1 MEDCITLNSY
11 RINHQWNRCVIRVT
25 WIVPPFCCFAT
36 CVWFPQIK
44 KTWIHLIWEDWLI
57 LIGPETSRKQWW
69 CISHRPKMANRKRFT
84 GRWTKI
90 LDHAAIKCSHFNRF
104 FHARGHHIP
113 TGPWPT
119 SSRHPHVLRDE
130 HLQLPSCAVSACHK
144 TSSGTCPVQPTAMFK
159 HGNCNLQHFFGA
171 ESTQQRSGGQLMIWK
186 ITGQVGSMTSQISQ
200 GCWHVQVCSVQ
211 AFGWRPWWQL
221 DWVVT
226 PSSTRRSGTTS
237 ACKWMTCT
245 TVSSRAGTGV
255 APGSAA
261 RLLD

>member
-1 MEDCITLNSY
+1 MEDCIILNSY

-69 CISHRPKMANRKRFT
+69 CISHRPKMANRKRST

-159 HGNCNLQHFFGA
+159 HGNCNLQHFFRGGVHA
-171 ESTQQRSGGQLMIWK
+171 TKVGRSTDDLEDYRAGWIHD
-186 ITGQVGSMTSQISQ
+186 ITDFTG
-200 GCWHVQVCSVQ
+200 
-211 AFGWRPWWQL
+211 L
-221 DWVVT
+221 L
-226 PSSTRRSGTTS
+226 
-237 ACKWMTCT
+237 TCT
-245 TVSSRAGTGV
+245 SLFSSGLRLEAMMATWLGCDAQFNTQVWHHECLQVDDVHDRILKGWHRGGTWECG
-255 APGSAA
+255 
-261 RLLD
+261 

>member
-1 MEDCITLNSY
+1 MEDCIILNSY

-69 CISHRPKMANRKRFT
+69 CISHRPKMANRKRST

-144 TSSGTCPVQPTAMFK
+144 TSSATCSIFSGRSPRNKGREVNWWFGRLQGRLDPWHHRFHRVVDMYKSVQFRPSVGGHDGNLIGLWRPVQHAGLAPRVLA
-159 HGNCNLQHFFGA
+159 
-171 ESTQQRSGGQLMIWK
+171 S
-186 ITGQVGSMTSQISQ
+186 
-200 GCWHVQVCSVQ
+200 
-211 AFGWRPWWQL
+211 GWRARPYPQGLAQGWHL
-221 DWVVT
+221 
-226 PSSTRRSGTTS
+226 
-237 ACKWMTCT
+237 
-245 TVSSRAGTGV
+245 GV
-255 APGSAA
+255 RLGSWI
-261 RLLD
+261 RQGWKRWYW